1 MIKRNIIL
9 LLLLA
14 ILFISYQNSK
24 PDKNL
29 NPTNSQINNNL
40 SIDVTRSEKLSS
52 MNLASNQYLV
62 LNLWASWCIPCK
74 NEVTELKKIH
84 SDENYIVIGLLV
96 EDSVKNGEDFIVDNS
111 INYENVLNE
120 SEVEIIISQFI
131 WSGIPTTVV
140 LNNDLQIVN
149 TFNGEITAEDIFNTT
164 D

>member
-140 LNNDLQIVN
+140 LNNDFQIVN

>member
-96 EDSVKNGEDFIVDNS
+96 EDSVKNGEDFIVDNN
-111 INYENVLNE
+111 INYENILNE
-120 SEVEIIISQFI
+120 SEVDLIISQFI

>member
-29 NPTNSQINNNL
+29 NATKSQINNNL

>member
-9 LLLLA
+9 LFLLA

-24 PDKNL
+24 PDINL
-29 NPTNSQINNNL
+29 NATKSQINNNL

-52 MNLASNQYLV
+52 INLASDQYLV

-74 NEVTELKKIH
+74 NELKELKKIH
-84 SDENYIVIGLLV
+84 SNENYIVVGLLV
-96 EDSVKNGEDFIVDNS
+96 EDSIKNGEDFIVDNN
-111 INYENVLNE
+111 INYENILNE
-120 SEVEIIISQFI
+120 SEVDLIISQFI

-140 LNNDLQIVN
+140 LNKDFQIIN
-149 TFNGEITAEDIFNTT
+149 TFNGEIVAEDIFNIT

>member
-9 LLLLA
+9 LFLLA

-29 NPTNSQINNNL
+29 NATKSQINNNL

-52 MNLASNQYLV
+52 INLASDQYLV

-74 NEVTELKKIH
+74 NEIKELKIIH
-84 SDENYIVIGLLV
+84 SNENYIVVGLLV
-96 EDSVKNGEDFIVDNS
+96 EDSIKNGEDFIVDNN
-111 INYENVLNE
+111 INYENILNE
-120 SEVEIIISQFI
+120 SEVDLIISQFI

-140 LNNDLQIVN
+140 LNKDFQIIN
-149 TFNGEITAEDIFNTT
+149 TFNGEIVAEDIFNIT

>member
-9 LLLLA
+9 LFLLA

-29 NPTNSQINNNL
+29 NPTISQINNNL

-111 INYENVLNE
+111 INYENILNE

>member
-9 LLLLA
+9 LFLLA

-24 PDKNL
+24 PDINL
-29 NPTNSQINNNL
+29 NATKSQINNNL

-52 MNLASNQYLV
+52 INLASDQYLV

-74 NEVTELKKIH
+74 NELKELKKIH
-84 SDENYIVIGLLV
+84 SNENYIVVGLLV
-96 EDSVKNGEDFIVDNS
+96 EDSIKNGEDFIVDNN
-111 INYENVLNE
+111 INYENILNE
-120 SEVEIIISQFI
+120 SEVDLIISQFI

-140 LNNDLQIVN
+140 LNKDFQIIN
-149 TFNGEITAEDIFNTT
+149 TFNGEIVAEDIFNIP

>member
-9 LLLLA
+9 LFLLA

-24 PDKNL
+24 SDKNL
-29 NPTNSQINNNL
+29 NATKSQINNNL

-52 MNLASNQYLV
+52 INLASDQYLV

-74 NEVTELKKIH
+74 NELKELKKIH
-84 SDENYIVIGLLV
+84 SNENYIVVGLLV
-96 EDSVKNGEDFIVDNS
+96 EDSIKNGEDFIVDNN
-111 INYENVLNE
+111 INYENILNE
-120 SEVEIIISQFI
+120 SEVDLIISQFI

-140 LNNDLQIVN
+140 LNKDFQIIS
-149 TFNGEITAEDIFNTT
+149 TFNGEIVAEDIFNIT